1 MEHLC
6 KSKYSEHLV
15 LLHENLPDKF
25 VDLAK
30 YLVNI
35 YPRKNQISIYNIA
48 RQTSFYSSEIREYI
62 SRFIN
67 QGIVLRGNSN
77 QKILL
82 NRELAEYWKNI
93 LVPAYNAKQNELKQ
107 YINILQTLTI
117 QSLFGDPVFYK
128 YLPQK
133 YGTLPKSVIIRK
145 LIYNIFYSDSI
156 YEEYCSAKLKIMDK
170 SVKKLFNEL
179 DTEYSY
185 AEFKKNHK
193 EVWSDIC
200 ILNQHLLIKITYK
213 KIKDSIYLFISKFN
227 GFSEPFELNLLKG
240 PPPLSIPESVE
251 LSIEKTENLLQ
262 QKRTAL
268 LPETNFLVRQIDI
281 VKQQEKYALDI
292 FDFIIFWQRA
302 IGNNCLSLKKANSL
316 DSCLYRGKK
325 QSVYPLVISNGNIEK
340 LLNLSVKYNF
350 LQYYKHEK
358 MFQLTEFGI
367 AAAKGEINSLPGVKR
382 IWARNKER
390 LAIYLEHEWQN
401 AGRRLLG
408 RIAKEIEAG
417 VFVME
422 KQDLISR
429 KVSEKEILSI
439 ITGFFEIKQVNIER
453 IRSWLPASGLL
464 QFCTAA
470 IIPKDCSIVRNLL
483 EGKKTSL
490 PWAVEITQ
498 NSYVLVGA
506 TPGKAEKW
514 FKKNI
519 KEIE

>member
-193 EVWSDIC
+193 E
-200 ILNQHLLIKITYK
+200 
-213 KIKDSIYLFISKFN
+213 
-227 GFSEPFELNLLKG
+227 
-240 PPPLSIPESVE
+240 
-251 LSIEKTENLLQ
+251 
-262 QKRTAL
+262 
-268 LPETNFLVRQIDI
+268 NF
-281 VKQQEKYALDI
+281 
-292 FDFIIFWQRA
+292 FH
-302 IGNNCLSLKKANSL
+302 IG
-316 DSCLYRGKK
+316 
-325 QSVYPLVISNGNIEK
+325 
-340 LLNLSVKYNF
+340 
-350 LQYYKHEK
+350 
-358 MFQLTEFGI
+358 
-367 AAAKGEINSLPGVKR
+367 
-382 IWARNKER
+382 
-390 LAIYLEHEWQN
+390 
-401 AGRRLLG
+401 
-408 RIAKEIEAG
+408 
-417 VFVME
+417 
-422 KQDLISR
+422 
-429 KVSEKEILSI
+429 
-439 ITGFFEIKQVNIER
+439 
-453 IRSWLPASGLL
+453 
-464 QFCTAA
+464 
-470 IIPKDCSIVRNLL
+470 
-483 EGKKTSL
+483 
-490 PWAVEITQ
+490 
-498 NSYVLVGA
+498 
-506 TPGKAEKW
+506 
-514 FKKNI
+514 
-519 KEIE
+519 